1 MSSGNSFRPKFET
14 LELRDQP
21 ASINFYDLLI
31 SSYQAP
37 PAEMSEGGGHL
48 EVESWSWGESK

>member
-1 MSSGNSFRPKFET
+1 MSSENSFRPQFET

-21 ASINFYDLLI
+21 ASIGFYDLLI

-37 PAEMSEGGGHL
+37 PAEMSEGGHL
-48 EVESWSWGESK
+48 HVESWSWGESK